1 MSFWKP
7 VSISDDVQET
17 IDKRVI
23 LSKAKES
30 LEKDLSKVENKIDKQ
45 KENDLD
51 PFKFSK
57 RKIMRQRMKYDSLCE
72 ERDVIKRRID
82 IINKELEQVIK

>member
-7 VSISDDVQET
+7 VRISDDAQET
-17 IDKRVI
+17 IDRRVI

-57 RKIMRQRMKYDSLCE
+57 RKIMRQRMKHDSLCE

-82 IINKELEQVIK
+82 IINKELE